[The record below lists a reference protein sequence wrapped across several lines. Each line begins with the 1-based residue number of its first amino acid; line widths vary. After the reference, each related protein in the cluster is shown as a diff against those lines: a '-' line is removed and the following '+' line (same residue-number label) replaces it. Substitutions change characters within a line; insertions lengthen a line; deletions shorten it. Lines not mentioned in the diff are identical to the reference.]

1 MTSKEHLSKALEE
14 LGEAYHQCWESPTH
28 HRQDR
33 LQTAYQRVHELFD
46 QRPAVETT
54 AEPCSACADAH
65 AQIGDFGIADGDI
78 ADRVGDLIERLCDC
92 EISLGTF
99 DPGAA
104 AEYWLKYGTRAPEAS
119 PEKSGAD
126 PFSDLPVETT

>member
-1 MTSKEHLSKALEE
+1 MTSKTDLSQLRERLRVQMDWFTNHSGPAPFLWDDLCRDALAE
-14 LGEAYHQCWESPTH
+14 L
-28 HRQDR
+28 DR
-33 LQTAYQRVHELFD
+33 R
-46 QRPAVETT
+46 AVETP
-54 AEPCSACADAH
+54 AEPCSACAEAH

-119 PEKSGAD
+119 PVKTSCDDVGGD
-126 PFSDLPVETT
+126 RG